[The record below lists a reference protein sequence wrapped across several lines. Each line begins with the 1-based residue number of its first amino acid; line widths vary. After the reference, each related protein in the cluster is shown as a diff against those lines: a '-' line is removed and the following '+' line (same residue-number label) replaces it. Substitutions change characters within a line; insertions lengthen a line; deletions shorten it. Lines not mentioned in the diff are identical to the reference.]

1 MKKVYILMVL
11 LILPLWLSAG
21 NADNSDPRVKAKYI
35 PNPPRIDGNIDDV
48 YETFERV
55 DRFYQS
61 EPQWGQPGTEET
73 IAYFGYDDQNLYV
86 AFKCLDKEPN
96 KIRAKLVK
104 REDIENSDTV
114 TLYLDTFNT
123 RQRAFIFG
131 ANPYG
136 IQFDG
141 TRDDEN
147 EHEDVD
153 LSWDSLWYSE
163 GKIYDW
169 GYFVEI
175 KIPFKSI
182 RFPSGANKQEWG
194 MAAERT
200 IARKGETVV
209 SVPMS
214 RDIRGFLSQAAALEI
229 DREIKSKKYFELIPT
244 SVSSVTKED
253 KFKTEFGASF
263 KYGVNSNL
271 TLDLAYNPDFS
282 QIEADAG
289 MIDINQ
295 RFAIEYPEKR
305 PFFLESNTIFD
316 MPLILFYSRRIAAP
330 QWGIKL
336 TGRTEKSNIGF
347 ISTRDDS
354 SFEDLGDITEGGSD
368 KAAINVLRY
377 MYRLKGA
384 SYIGVYASH
393 KHWKDKNN
401 LVLSTDSFLKY
412 KNFAF
417 MFQGAYFKT
426 GPQDGNA
433 VQAEFSYSNRKLF
446 LTAAYKH
453 YTSDFDAQV
462 GFLRRID
469 YWTYWVMGGYTFY
482 PEKEYLRNIGAR
494 VMYTQNFDWKTGE
507 MVDNELM
514 FTLEGN
520 SFKNSWFNVE
530 IHPAQEKYAGILF
543 DKLNLELHY
552 EINLTRNFSIGAEFG
567 FGDSINYDVTNPFL
581 GYSYAGSLYSNLTLF
596 NRVNTQFTY
605 TGYYFYHQTGGDLE
619 MKMNIF
625 RVKNT
630 ALFTRELS
638 SRIIYEFNDFY
649 TSHYLSLLLSCELNP
664 GTVFYL
670 GATSESTREAGKPP
684 KDWSVFLKLSYLLRM

>member
-1 MKKVYILMVL
+1 MKKVYILL
-11 LILPLWLSAG
+11 ILFILPLGLLAG
-21 NADNSDPRVKAKYI
+21 NPGLRVNAKYI
-35 PNPPRIDGNIDDV
+35 LNPPRIDGNIDDV
-48 YETFERV
+48 YENFEKV

-61 EPQWGQPGTEET
+61 DPQWGQPGTEET

-96 KIRAKLVK
+96 QIRANLVK

-131 ANPYG
+131 VNPYG

-141 TRDDEN
+141 TRNDEG
-147 EHEDVD
+147 EQEDSD
-153 LSWDSLWYSE
+153 LSWDTLWYSE

-182 RFPSGANKQEWG
+182 RFPSGVNKQEWG
-194 MAAERT
+194 MVAERT
-200 IARKGETVV
+200 IARKGESAV
-209 SVPMS
+209 SVSMS
-214 RDIRGFLSQAAALEI
+214 RDIRGFLSQASTLEI

-263 KYGVNSNL
+263 KYGITSNL
-271 TLDLAYNPDFS
+271 TLDLAFNPDFS
-282 QIEADAG
+282 QIESDAG
-289 MIDINQ
+289 MININQ
-295 RFAIEYPEKR
+295 RFAISYPEKR

-316 MPLILFYSRRIAAP
+316 MPLILFYSRRISAP

-354 SFEDLGDITEGGSD
+354 SFENIWDVTEGGSD
-368 KAAINVLRY
+368 KATINVLRY

-393 KHWKDKNN
+393 KHWKDNNN
-401 LVLSTDSFLKY
+401 LVLSTDSFLKF

-417 MFQGAYFKT
+417 MFQGAYSKT

-433 VQAEFSYSNRKLF
+433 VQAEFSYSNRKFF

-482 PEKEYLRNIGAR
+482 PEKEYLRNIGPHI
-494 VMYTQNFDWKTGE
+494 MFTQNFDWKTGE
-507 MVDNELM
+507 MVDTELI
-514 FTLEGN
+514 FNIEGY
-520 SFKNSWFNVE
+520 SFKNSRFNLE

-543 DKLNLELHY
+543 DKLNFELDY
-552 EINLTRNFSIGAEFG
+552 EINLTKTFSIDAEFA
-567 FGDSINYDVTNPFL
+567 FGDSVNYDVTIPYL
-581 GYSYAGSLYSNLTLF
+581 GYSYSGSLSSNLTLF
-596 NRVNTQFTY
+596 NRVNTQFSY
-605 TGYYFYHQTGGDLE
+605 TGYYFYHDPGGDLE

-649 TSHYLSLLLSCELNP
+649 TSHYLSLLMSYELNP

-670 GATSESTREAGKPP
+670 GATTESTREVGKPT

>member
-1 MKKVYILMVL
+1 MKKVYKLMLL
-11 LILPLWLSAG
+11 LILPLGLLAG
-21 NADNSDPRVKAKYI
+21 SPGPRVNAKYI
-35 PNPPRIDGNIDDV
+35 PNPPHIDGNIDDV
-48 YETFERV
+48 YETFEKV

-61 EPQWGQPGTEET
+61 EPQWGQPGTEDT
-73 IAYFGYDDQNLYV
+73 IAYFGYDEQNLYV
-86 AFKCLDKEPN
+86 AFKCLDKEAG

-104 REDIENSDTV
+104 RENIENSDTV

-141 TRDDEN
+141 TRDDES
-147 EHEDVD
+147 EEDDVD
-153 LSWDSLWYSE
+153 LSWDTLWYSK
-163 GKIYDW
+163 GKIYQW

-175 KIPFKSI
+175 KIPFKSL

-194 MAAERT
+194 MAVERT
-200 IARKGETVV
+200 IARKGEAVV

-214 RDIRGFLSQAAALEI
+214 RDIRGYLSQAATLEI

-253 KFKTEFGASF
+253 KFKTQLGATF

-271 TLDLAYNPDFS
+271 TLDLTYNPDFS
-282 QIEADAG
+282 QIESDAG

-336 TGRTEKSNIGF
+336 TGRTEKSNFGF

-368 KAAINVLRY
+368 KATINVLRY

-401 LVLSTDSFLKY
+401 LVLSTDSFLKFN
-412 KNFAF
+412 NFAF
-417 MFQGAYFKT
+417 MFQGAYSKT

-453 YTSDFDAQV
+453 YTTDFDAQV

-482 PEKEYLRNIGAR
+482 PEKEYLRNIGSR
-494 VMYTQNFDWKTGE
+494 IMFTQNFDWKTGE
-507 MVDNELM
+507 MVDTELM
-514 FTLEGN
+514 FSLEGH
-520 SFKNSWFNVE
+520 SFKNSWFHLE

-543 DKLNLELHY
+543 DKLNFELDY
-552 EINLTRNFSIGAEFG
+552 EINLTRSFSIGAEFA
-567 FGDSINYDVTNPFL
+567 FGDSVKYDERNPSL
-581 GYSYAGSLYSNLTLF
+581 GFSYAGTLSSNLTLF
-596 NRVNTQFTY
+596 NRVNSQITY
-605 TGYYFYHQTGGDLE
+605 TGYYFYHEPGGDLE

-625 RVKNT
+625 RVKSIT
-630 ALFTRELS
+630 LFTRELS

-649 TSHYLSLLLSCELNP
+649 TSHYLSLLLSYELNP

-670 GATSESTREAGKPP
+670 GATSESRRELGKPQ